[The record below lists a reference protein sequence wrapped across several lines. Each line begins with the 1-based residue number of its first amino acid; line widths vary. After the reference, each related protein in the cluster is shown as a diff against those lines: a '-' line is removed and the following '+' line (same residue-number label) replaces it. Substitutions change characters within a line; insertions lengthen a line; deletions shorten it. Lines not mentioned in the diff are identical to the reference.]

1 MTNQQIT
8 AISNGSTRRYWIG
21 SDRRFDRYNRSLVN
35 RIDDLMDPS
44 FLMDWKILLKENNED
59 KRGHPY
65 RTPSAFITF
74 LAKLRA
80 MYSILFRSLGRN
92 CQNICK
98 DHRNNNYML
107 YKHIQKDKKDSTS
120 N

>member
-8 AISNGSTRRYWIG
+8 AAGNRSTRRYWIG

-35 RIDDLMDPS
+35 RIEDLMDPS
-44 FLMDWKILLKENNED
+44 FLMDWKALLKENND
-59 KRGHPY
+59 GKRGHPY
-65 RTPSAFITF
+65 RTPTAFITF

-80 MYSILFRSLGRN
+80 MYGVPFRSLERN
-92 CQNICK
+92 CQNIYK
-98 DHRNNNYML
+98 DHRNNNCML
-107 YKHIQKDKKDSTS
+107 YKHIQKDKKDCAS